1 MGVSSRIGADLA
13 LLRDEAFAD
22 LCRSRPEDFT
32 RRRKLPRESLVAG
45 VLARKG
51 RTLAIELREL
61 SREFGMAD
69 PISKP
74 GYLKA
79 RLKLNPRAL
88 EELARSHARGVYAD
102 GDFRAYKG
110 MVVVAIDGSTAN
122 VPTTPETLARWG
134 TSSSN
139 GRTQAAMGIS
149 AAYDPLTRQLL
160 DATLNRC
167 SFNER
172 REVPRHLAALPGVIG
187 DLPYMVVLDRGYP
200 SMGLLASLSDSG
212 VTFVARCQPSFLEAE
227 FRACEAAGGDLWV
240 EARLTRKRLGRLLA
254 SDPELAE
261 SLLARGSLRVR
272 LVLLDVGGGSP
283 ERIATNVGADVLSK
297 DELAEVYHLRWGV
310 ETCFEFMKDR
320 LQLENFTGCSPTL
333 IEQDLWATAYLVNVA
348 FDMAN
353 EAEAEALRDV
363 PEGRY
368 RHAMAVNRTL
378 AVGILKN
385 ELIGLVLADDRKRDA
400 MMADIVAELGRCL
413 VPVRPDRPTYPRD
426 GLRSRRACKY
436 SNTHKR
442 AF

>member
-32 RRRKLPRESLVAG
+32 RRRKLPRESLVAS

-61 SREFGMAD
+61 KREFGMAD

-79 RLKLNPRAL
+79 RLKLNPLAL
-88 EELARSHARGVYAD
+88 RELARAHAAGVYAD
-102 GDFRAYKG
+102 GDFRTYKG

-134 TSSSN
+134 TSTSN
-139 GRTQAAMGIS
+139 GRPQAAMGLS
-149 AAYDPLTRQLL
+149 AAYDPLTRQVL

-172 REVPRHLAALPGVIG
+172 AEVPRHLAALPGVIG
-187 DLPYMVVLDRGYP
+187 GLPFMVVLDRGYP
-200 SMGLLASLSDSG
+200 SLGLIAWLLDAG
-212 VTFVARCQPSFLEAE
+212 VPFVARCQPSFLEAE
-227 FRACEAAGGDLWV
+227 FRACEAAGGDLWAGV
-240 EARLTRKRLGRLLA
+240 RLTRKRLRQLLA
-254 SDPELAE
+254 SDPVAAE
-261 SLLARGSLRVR
+261 ALLARGSLRVR
-272 LVLLDVGGGSP
+272 LALLDVGGESP
-283 ERIATNVGADVLSK
+283 ERIVASLGADVLSR

-310 ETCFEFMKDR
+310 ETCFGFMKDR
-320 LQLENFTGCSPTL
+320 LQLENFTGASPTL
-333 IEQDLWATAYLVNVA
+333 IEQDVWATAYLVNVA
-348 FDMAN
+348 FDTAN

-368 RHAMAVNRTL
+368 KHAMAVNRTL
-378 AVGILKN
+378 AIGILKD
-385 ELIGLVLADDRKRDA
+385 ELIALVLADDRERDA

-413 VPVRPDRPTYPRD
+413 VPVRPDRPAYPRD
-426 GLRSRRACKY
+426 GLKSHRACKY

>member
-13 LLRDEAFAD
+13 LVRDEAFAE

-32 RRRKLPRESLVAG
+32 RRRKLPRESLVAS

-51 RTLAIELREL
+51 RTLSIELREIK
-61 SREFGMAD
+61 RELGMAE

-79 RLKLNPRAL
+79 RAKLNPLAL
-88 EELARSHARGVYAD
+88 RELARSHAAGVYAD

-122 VPTTPETLARWG
+122 VPTTAETLARWG
-134 TSSSN
+134 TSASN
-139 GRTQAAMGIS
+139 GRPQAAMGIS
-149 AAYDPLTRQLL
+149 GAYDPLTRQIL
-160 DATLNRC
+160 DATANRC

-172 REVPRHLAALPGVIG
+172 AEVPKHLAALPKVIG
-187 DLPYMVVLDRGYP
+187 DLPFMVVLDRGYP
-200 SMGLLASLSDSG
+200 SLALVGQLSNAG
-212 VTFVARCQPSFLEAE
+212 VPFVMRCAPGFLEAE
-227 FRACEAAGGDLWV
+227 FGACEAAGGDLWV
-240 EARLTRKRLGRLLA
+240 EVRLDRRRLRRLLE
-254 SDPELAE
+254 SDPGAAE
-261 SLLARGSLRVR
+261 ALLARGPLRVR
-272 LVLLDVGGGSP
+272 LALLDVGGESP
-283 ERIATNVGADVLSK
+283 ERIATSLGADVLSR

-353 EAEAEALRDV
+353 EAEGEALRDV
-363 PEGRY
+363 PADRY
-368 RHAMAVNRTL
+368 KHAMAVNRTL
-378 AVGILKN
+378 AVGILKD
-385 ELIGLVLADDRKRDA
+385 ELYRLLLSDDRERDA
-400 MMADIVAELGRCL
+400 IMSDIVSELGRCL
-413 VPVRPDRPTYPRD
+413 VPIRPDRPTYPRD
-426 GLRSRRACKY
+426 GLKSRRACKY